1 MILGSFPFVET
12 SLREYLNKLVEEGGC
27 MEIHEA
33 MFYWSQ
39 IMDAL
44 KFLHHLRVPVAH
56 KDIKAENVL
65 LSVKDNLVQVKLADY
80 DTVKKLNNLFTK
92 PGLKAKG
99 THGLVSPEVLYI
111 VAFICLYKYL
121 IYTKTEA

>member
-1 MILGSFPFVET
+1 
-12 SLREYLNKLVEEGGC
+12 

-111 VAFICLYKYL
+111 VAIICLYK
-121 IYTKTEA
+121 